1 MYAYASFFPVCFCD
15 GGWLPVVSY
24 FLSLAMN
31 GLLVTYFVF
40 DENTIVFDKYSEMDS

>member
-1 MYAYASFFPVCFCD
+1 M
-15 GGWLPVVSY
+15 VSY

-40 DENTIVFDKYSEMDS
+40 DENTIVFDKYSEIDS